1 MNSRHEEPRRKPRYL
16 CCTLVYIE
24 EWEALLLL
32 FLPFLLFLL
41 LFFISSVFSS
51 PFPPSPS
58 CFIETKNQRIDRFFM
73 YERKKE
79 RYFEIWLYT
88 FIELVHLPFISSH
101 LHIFYARVRSSPG
114 TRAACSLPASK
125 RLVSRDRRC
134 LSSKR
139 ENEDDDLFPRVL
151 KGECFSREL
160 LNEKK
165 KKKLMKITT

>member
-1 MNSRHEEPRRKPRYL
+1 
-16 CCTLVYIE
+16 
-24 EWEALLLL
+24 
-32 FLPFLLFLL
+32 
-41 LFFISSVFSS
+41 
-51 PFPPSPS
+51 
-58 CFIETKNQRIDRFFM
+58 M

-79 RYFEIWLYT
+79 RKIFRNLT
-88 FIELVHLPFISSH
+88 VHLYRVGTTPSFYIVKH